1 MFKVIG
7 RIVKY
12 LFLGLFVLAA
22 ILIVAVFC
30 FEQHVPAWALE
41 RISAKLSSDDFLVR
55 VDSATF
61 RLPRGVRLNG
71 LRMLDRRKLQTA
83 PFLAAERVDL
93 KLALGRLPWRM
104 KRLIREIEVTG
115 LSFPRLPDGYYIPDS
130 IEFPGQPDRSGD
142 TG

>member
-7 RIVKY
+7 RIIKY
-12 LFLGLFVLAA
+12 LLLGLFAIAA
-22 ILIVAVFC
+22 MLIVAVFC
-30 FEQHVPAWALE
+30 FEQRVPTWALE

-55 VDSATF
+55 LDSATF
-61 RLPRGVRLNG
+61 RLPRGVCLNG

-83 PFLAAERVDL
+83 PFLSAERVEL

-104 KRLIREIEVTG
+104 KRLIREIVVTG

-130 IEFPGQPDRSGD
+130 IEFPGQPD
-142 TG
+142 